1 MIIVDRA
8 LQQREQENRPI
19 QVGLVGAGFM
29 ARGIVLQIED
39 KTPGMK
45 VAAIVNRTIE
55 KATEAYKFAGVSNS
69 KEVSIAQEVD
79 EAINNGEYVVTSN
92 PDAVIESEKID
103 VIVDA
108 TGTIEYAAGIT
119 LKALKNKRHVVHL
132 NAELE
137 GTLGPILKK
146 YADENGVIYSN
157 SEGDQPGVTMN
168 LYRFVTGL
176 GLKPVLCGNI
186 KGLHDPNRN
195 PTTQEGFA
203 AKWHQKPSMVTSF
216 ADGSKIS
223 FEQAVVA
230 NAVGMNVAKRGMHGV
245 NVELGSKI
253 EDAGKW
259 FPTKDL
265 IKGNGIVDYVV
276 GAHPAPGVFVLATN
290 PDPKQEHYLNYYKM
304 GDGPFY
310 CFYTPYHLCHMEVPG
325 SIARAVL
332 FNDAALTPKDK
343 PYVEVVATAKK
354 DLKAGEVI
362 DCIGGYATY
371 GLAENAKTARAENLL
386 PIGLAEGCTLVRDI
400 QKDQVLTFTDVELP
414 ENRIANQLWNEQMEA
429 FN

>member
-1 MIIVDRA
+1 MIIVDNA

-19 QVGLVGAGFM
+19 QVGVFGAGFM
-29 ARGIVLQIED
+29 ARGLVLQIE
-39 KTPGMK
+39 KHTPGMR
-45 VAAIVNRTIE
+45 VAAIVNRTVE
-55 KATEAYKFAGVSNS
+55 KATEAYEFAGISGSKIVST
-69 KEVSIAQEVD
+69 AQEVND
-79 EAINNGEYVVTSN
+79 AIDQGEYVATSN
-92 PDAVIESEKID
+92 PDAVIESKSID
-103 VIVDA
+103 VIVDI
-108 TGTIEYAAGIT
+108 TGTIEYAANIT
-119 LKALKNKRHVVHL
+119 LKALKNKKHVVHL

-146 YADENGVIYSN
+146 YADDNGVIYSN
-157 SEGDQPGVTMN
+157 SQGDQPGVTMD

-186 KGLHDPNRN
+186 KGLHDPYRN

-203 AKWHQKPSMVTSF
+203 AKWRQKPSMVTSF

-230 NAVGMNVAKRGMHGV
+230 NAVGMGVAKRGMHGV

-259 FPTKDL
+259 FPAEDL
-265 IKGNGIVDYVV
+265 QGSGIVDYVV

-290 PDPKQEHYLNYYKM
+290 PDPKQKHYLNYYKM

-310 CFYTPYHLCHMEVPG
+310 CFYTPYHLCHMEVPT
-325 SIARAVL
+325 SIARVVL
-332 FNDAALTPKDK
+332 FNDAVLTPKDK
-343 PYVEVVATAKK
+343 AYVEVVATAKK
-354 DLKAGEVI
+354 DLKAGDAI
-362 DCIGGYATY
+362 DLIGGYATY
-371 GLAENAKTARAENLL
+371 GLAENASVSRSENLL
-386 PIGLAEGCTLVRDI
+386 PIGLAEGCILVRDVA
-400 QKDQVLTFTDVELP
+400 KDQVLTFDDVKLP
-414 ENRIANQLWNEQMEA
+414 ENRVADQLWKEQMEV